1 MLVDPG
7 DPSGA
12 GEASLAAAAEV
23 ALGVSFPFLFIGLR
37 VLGALETDG
46 MTCCCIFDVTPA
58 SSCPA
63 YHIIKCQ
70 KKRIIEDPREPIES
84 SRRDKNLV

>member
-12 GEASLAAAAEV
+12 GEASLAATAEV

-46 MTCCCIFDVTPA
+46 ITCCCAFDVTPA

-63 YHIIKCQ
+63 YHHRVS
-70 KKRIIEDPREPIES
+70 KKANHRGSERTNREQQA
-84 SRRDKNLV
+84 